1 MLYPHTKD
9 AKLNKKV
16 FENPGSEYR
25 ATPFWAWNCEL
36 DPEIL
41 KEEIEYMKEMGF
53 GGFHMHP
60 RVGMATKYLSP
71 EFFDL
76 IRTCVDKAKK
86 EKMLAWLYDED
97 KWPSGFAGGY
107 VTKDI
112 RNRRRYLFFTT
123 RPYAADFSAGDAEK
137 FKDVPKRDEN
147 GTLLAVYDVVLD
159 RNGFLKS
166 YEMIEKHASPKGRKW
181 YCYLE
186 YDGNSSW
193 FNLQGYADTLSKRV
207 IRKFVDITHKKY
219 KEAIGDEFGR
229 SVPAIF
235 TDEPQFIMKRQL
247 PFADSD
253 RSVLLPFTPDFPDT
267 YKAKYGDDIMPH
279 LPELL
284 WELPKGEISV
294 ARYRYHDHIAERFAD
309 AFADTIGDWCEKNG
323 IMLTGHM
330 MQEPTLKSQTGALG
344 DCMRSYRSFQLPGI
358 DMLNDAR
365 ELTTAKQAQSAVHQ
379 YGREGMLSELY
390 GVTNWTFD
398 WQGHKL
404 QGDWQAAL
412 GVTIRVPHLYWV
424 SMRGEAKR
432 DYPAA
437 IGHQSPW
444 YKEYKQLEDHFA
456 RVACVM
462 TRGKPKVSVGII
474 HPVESYWLHWGPMD
488 QTSLAREA
496 LEDRFREITNWMLY
510 GTIDFDF
517 ICESNMPSQFR
528 GTDGGLNIG
537 EMKYDTV
544 IVPYCE
550 TMRSTTLEILEK
562 YIEAGGRV
570 LVMGEAP
577 KYIDAVPSDKPGK
590 ILKNVIP
597 WSKPALYA
605 ALKEQRDIEIHYED
619 GSLSDNLIY
628 QRRADGECDYL
639 FISHV
644 NASKN
649 YDLSYY
655 ETYKIKISGI
665 YTPAVLN
672 TETGKEEPAVFEY
685 SSGSTIVTWKCGI
698 CSSLLLK
705 LTKGKG
711 VCKAAEPAGFDF
723 SSYRQLDCE
732 VPYELAEDNVYLIDS
747 ARYAVDGGEFSD
759 EKNILKLATEV
770 RERLGFPNIQSVQ
783 PWVMP
788 AAKPENVLTLKATVT
803 SDIEYVGAL
812 LGVELNEGTEIYFN
826 GEKVTEKVGYYV
838 DKAITTFRIGTIR
851 PGVNELVVN
860 MPYGHRSVCE
870 SMYILGRFGVKLT
883 GVKKTITA
891 MPEKLGF
898 ASITEQ
904 GFPFYG
910 GNVTYKCGFTGD
922 GKHKYLD
929 IPKYRGFAVTVDID
943 GKREGI
949 ISIPPHRL
957 DLGCP
962 APGYHS
968 LDITLLGNRMN
979 TFGCLHNSCELT
991 GYYNLSSPNGWRTK
1005 EYNWCDEYLVRRT
1018 GVVSAP
1024 RIASL

>member
-1 MLYPHTKD
+1 MLYPHSKD
-9 AKLNKKV
+9 ATLDRKV

-36 DPEIL
+36 DPKL
-41 KEEIEYMKEMGF
+41 LTEEIEYMKKMGF

-76 IRTCVDKAKK
+76 VKTCVDKAKR

-112 RNRRRYLFFTT
+112 ENRRRYLFFTT
-123 RPYAADFSAGDAEK
+123 RPYAADFTEEDK
-137 FKDVPKRDEN
+137 IKYKDSPHRDEL
-147 GTLLAVYDVVLD
+147 GKLLAVFDIVLD
-159 RNGFLKS
+159 KKGCLKS
-166 YEMIEKHASPKGRKW
+166 YKTIDRHAMAKGKKW

-186 YDGNSSW
+186 YDGDSSW

-207 IRKFVDITHKKY
+207 IKKFVEITHEKY
-219 KEAIGDEFGR
+219 KSAIGKEFGKA
-229 SVPAIF
+229 VPAIF
-235 TDEPQFIMKRQL
+235 TDEPQFIIKRQL

-267 YKAKYGDDIMPH
+267 YKKKYGEDIIPR

-284 WELPKGEISV
+284 WELPDGKVSV
-294 ARYRYHDHIAERFAD
+294 SRYRYHDHIAERFAD
-309 AFADTIGDWCEKNG
+309 AFADTIGEWCEKNG

-330 MQEPTLKSQTGALG
+330 MQEPTLNSQTGALG

-358 DMLNDAR
+358 DMLNDNR

-412 GVTIRVPHLYWV
+412 GVTVRVPHLFWV

-444 YKEYKQLEDHFA
+444 YTEYSKLEDHFA

-462 TRGKPKVSVGII
+462 TRGRPKVSIGVI
-474 HPVESYWLHWGPMD
+474 HPVESYWLHWGPME
-488 QTSLAREA
+488 QTALAREA
-496 LEDRFREITNWMLY
+496 LEARFKEITDWMLY
-510 GTIDFDF
+510 GTLDFDF
-517 ICESNMPSQFR
+517 ICESNLPDQFK
-528 GTDGGLNIG
+528 GTEGGFTVG

-544 IVPYCE
+544 IVPGCE
-550 TMRSTTLEILEK
+550 TMRSSTLSLLEK
-562 YIEAGGRV
+562 YIKAGGKV
-570 LVMGEAP
+570 IVMGEAP
-577 KYIDAVPSDKPGK
+577 KYLDAVPSDEPAK
-590 ILKNVIP
+590 ILTDTIP
-597 WSKPALYA
+597 WSKTALYT
-605 ALKEQRDIEIHYED
+605 ALSDLRDIEIRYD
-619 GSLSDNLIY
+619 SGSLSDNLIY
-628 QRRADGECDYL
+628 QRRADKDADYV

-649 YDLSYY
+649 YDTSYY
-655 ETYKIKISGI
+655 ETYKIKIKGE
-665 YTPAVLN
+665 YLP
-672 TETGKEEPAVFEY
+672 TELDTSTGREEPLYFEY
-685 SSGSTIVTWKCGI
+685 ANGDTVVTWKCGA

-705 LTKGKG
+705 LVEGKGK
-711 VCKAAEPAGFDF
+711 CRIKAPSPLDF
-723 SSYRQLDCE
+723 TSYVQLAPE

-747 ARYAVDGGEFSD
+747 ARYSVDGGEFSG

-770 RERLGFPNIQSVQ
+770 REKLRFPNIQSVQ

-788 AAKPENVLTLKATVT
+788 TEKPQNVLTLK
-803 SDIEYVGAL
+803 SEIRSEIGYDGAL
-812 LGVELNEGTEIYFN
+812 LGIELNDGTEIYFN
-826 GEKVTEKVGYYV
+826 GEKVTETVGYYV
-838 DKAITTFRIGTIR
+838 DRAITTFRLGRIKR
-851 PGVNELVVN
+851 GVNELVVTT
-860 MPYGHRSVCE
+860 PYGHRSVCE
-870 SMYILGRFGVKLT
+870 SMYILGKFGVRLT
-883 GVKKTITA
+883 GVEKTITE

-898 ASITEQ
+898 ASITTQ

-922 GKHKYLD
+922 GKRKYLD
-929 IPKYRGFAVTVDID
+929 IPKYRGFAVTVDVD
-943 GKREGI
+943 GKRAGI
-949 ISIPPHRL
+949 ISLPPHRM
-957 DLGCP
+957 DIGTP

-968 LDITLLGNRMN
+968 LDVTLLGNRMN
-979 TFGCLHNSCELT
+979 TFGCLHNTCELT
-991 GYYNLSSPNGWRTK
+991 GYYNLSSPRGWRTS
-1005 EYNWCDEYLVRRT
+1005 EYEWCDEYLVRQAGIT
-1018 GVVSAP
+1018 SAP
-1024 RIASL
+1024 RIASV

>member
-1 MLYPHTKD
+1 MLYPHSKD
-9 AKLNKKV
+9 AKLNMKV
-16 FENPGSEYR
+16 FKKPGSEYR

-36 DPEIL
+36 DPELL
-41 KEEIEYMKEMGF
+41 KEEIEYMKIMGF

-76 IRTCVDKAKK
+76 IKTCVDKAKK

-107 VTKDI
+107 VTKEI
-112 RNRRRYLFFTT
+112 KNRRKYLFFTT
-123 RPYAADFSAGDAEK
+123 RPYVADYSKEDAEK
-137 FKDVPKRDEN
+137 YKDVPAREEN
-147 GTLLAVYDVVLD
+147 GTLVAVFDVVLD
-159 RNGFLKS
+159 AGGYILS
-166 YEMIEKHASPKGRKW
+166 YRTIDKHAKAKGKKW

-186 YDGNSSW
+186 HDSNSSW
-193 FNLQGYADTLSKRV
+193 FNLQGYADTLSKEV
-207 IRKFVDITHKKY
+207 IEKFVEITHKQY
-219 KEAIGDEFGR
+219 KEKIGNEFGKT
-229 SVPAIF
+229 VPAIF

-253 RSVLLPFTPDFPDT
+253 RAVLLPFTSDFPDT
-267 YKAKYGDDIMPH
+267 YKKKYGEDIVSK

-284 WELPKGEISV
+284 WELPGGKVSL
-294 ARYRYHDHIAERFAD
+294 ARYRYHDHVAERFAD
-309 AFADTIGDWCEKNG
+309 AFADTIGEWCDKNG

-330 MQEPTLKSQTGALG
+330 MQEPTLNSQTGALG

-358 DMLNDAR
+358 DMLNDNR

-412 GVTIRVPHLYWV
+412 GVTVRVPHLYWV

-444 YKEYKQLEDHFA
+444 YTEYSKLEDHFA

-462 TRGKPKVSVGII
+462 TRGKPKVSVGVI

-488 QTSLAREA
+488 QTALAREA
-496 LEDRFREITNWMLY
+496 LESRFKEITEWMLY
-510 GTIDFDF
+510 GTVDFDY
-517 ICESNMPSQFR
+517 ICESNLPSQFN
-528 GTDGGLNIG
+528 GTKGGFG
-537 EMKYDTV
+537 VGVMKYDTV
-544 IVPYCE
+544 IVPNCE
-550 TMRSTTLEILEK
+550 TIRATTLSALDK
-562 YIEAGGRV
+562 YIKAGGRV
-570 LVMGEAP
+570 IVMGEAP
-577 KYIDAVPSDKPGK
+577 KYVDAVLSDEPAK

-597 WSKPALYA
+597 WSKTALYS
-605 ALKEQRDIEIHYED
+605 ALSDLRDIEIRSES
-619 GSLSDNLIY
+619 GAMSDNLIY
-628 QRRADGECDYL
+628 QRRVDGADEYV

-649 YDLSYY
+649 YDTSYY
-655 ETYKIKISGI
+655 ETYKIRLKGEFI
-665 YTPAVLN
+665 P
-672 TETGKEEPAVFEY
+672 TELDTSTGKETDIPFEY
-685 SSGSTIVTWKCGI
+685 SNGDTVITWKCGI
-698 CSSLLLK
+698 CSSLLLR
-705 LTKGKG
+705 LSKGKG
-711 VCKAAEPAGFDF
+711 ECKAKFPSSFEF
-723 SSYRQLDCE
+723 SSYRQLESE

-747 ARYAVDGGEFSD
+747 AKYSIDGGALSE

-770 RERLGFPNIQSVQ
+770 RGILEFPNIQSVQ

-788 AAKPENVLTLKATVT
+788 AEEPTNVLTLRSTVK
-803 SDIEYVGAL
+803 SEIAYDGAL
-812 LGVELNEGTEIYFN
+812 LGIELNDGMEIFFN
-826 GEKVTEKVGYYV
+826 GEKVTEKVGYFV
-838 DKAITTFRIGTIR
+838 DKSITTFRIGSIK
-851 PGVNELVVN
+851 PGENELVVN
-860 MPYGHRSVCE
+860 TPYGHRSVCE
-870 SMYILGRFGVKLT
+870 SMYILGKFGVRLT
-883 GVKKTITA
+883 GVEKTITK

-898 ASITEQ
+898 ASITTQ

-910 GNVTYKCGFTGD
+910 GNITYKCGFTGD

-943 GKREGI
+943 GERAGI
-949 ISIPPHRL
+949 IALPPHRM
-957 DLGCP
+957 DLGKP

-968 LDITLLGNRMN
+968 LDLTLLGNRMN
-979 TFGCLHNSCELT
+979 TFGCLHNTCELT
-991 GYYNLSSPNGWRTK
+991 GYYNLSSPRGWRTS
-1005 EYNWCDEYLVRRT
+1005 EYEWCDEYLVRQAGIT
-1018 GVVSAP
+1018 SAP
-1024 RIASL
+1024 RIATL